1 MIAGGSTSRRVF
13 RRRGALDQHAL
24 HFGPNMTPMVDVVM
38 VILVFF
44 MVSAAF
50 AGPEWFLR
58 MLLPQSAAAGAKQP
72 GTGPGSAGE
81 LGPLRI
87 TLQMRVDPADPTRV
101 LVSGNALT
109 DASPEAVGESLK
121 KLTEGLAGEDIASK
135 VEVVIAP
142 ARSVVY
148 REVVRMHE
156 LVAAAGITRVGYST
170 N

>member
-1 MIAGGSTSRRVF
+1 MSDAGSTSRRAF

-58 MLLPQSAAAGAKQP
+58 TLLPQSAAAAGTKQSS
-72 GTGPGSAGE
+72 GPGAGSV

-87 TLQMRVDPADPTRV
+87 TLTMRIDPADPARV
-101 LVSGNALT
+101 LVSGNGLT
-109 DASPEAVGESLK
+109 DATPEAVGASLQ
-121 KLTEGLAGEDIASK
+121 KLTEGLAGEDIATK

-142 ARSVVY
+142 ARSVLY
-148 REVVRMHE
+148 REVVRLHE
-156 LVAAAGITRVGYST
+156 FVAAAGITRVGYAD

>member
-1 MIAGGSTSRRVF
+1 MSDFGSSSQRRGL
-13 RRRGALDQHAL
+13 RRRGALDQHTQ

-50 AGPEWFLR
+50 VGPEWFLR
-58 MLLPQSAAAGAKQP
+58 TLLPQSAAKAASTPTGAGGA
-72 GTGPGSAGE
+72 T

-87 TLQMRVDPADPTRV
+87 TLDMKLDPADPTRV
-101 LVSGNALT
+101 RVSGNGLT
-109 DASPEAVGESLK
+109 DATPEAMGQSLK
-121 KLTEGLAGEDIASK
+121 KLTDGLAGEEVLSK
-135 VEVVIAP
+135 IEVLIAP
-142 ARSVVY
+142 ARSVPY

-156 LVAAAGITRVGYST
+156 LVSGAGITRVGYST